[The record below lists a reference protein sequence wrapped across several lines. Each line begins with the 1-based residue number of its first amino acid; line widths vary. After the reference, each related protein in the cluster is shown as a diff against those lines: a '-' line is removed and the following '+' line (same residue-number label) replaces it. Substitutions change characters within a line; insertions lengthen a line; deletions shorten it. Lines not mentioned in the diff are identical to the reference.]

1 LTGWCY
7 IYPDESEATADIIAV
22 GPSKVMVVH
31 IGEVRSPELEAAMI
45 EGLGMI
51 LADPA
56 NAPHAVALVDAAR
69 TASANTSHRSDRVV
83 ATFDP
88 PIDVAS
94 TALSTHRQGD
104 GYVLIVGDRAIEIP

>member
-1 LTGWCY
+1 
-7 IYPDESEATADIIAV
+7 
-22 GPSKVMVVH
+22 
-31 IGEVRSPELEAAMI
+31 MI

-69 TASANTSHRSDRVV
+69 AASANAGHRTDRVV
-83 ATFDP
+83 ATLDP

-104 GYVLIVGDRAIEIP
+104 GYVLIVGDLTIEIP